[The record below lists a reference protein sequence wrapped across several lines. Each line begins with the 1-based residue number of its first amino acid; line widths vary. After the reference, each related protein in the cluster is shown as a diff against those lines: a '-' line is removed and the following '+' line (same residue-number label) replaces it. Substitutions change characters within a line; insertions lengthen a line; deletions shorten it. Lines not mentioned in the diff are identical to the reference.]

1 MTRVV
6 VAALLLMGLLAAGA
20 SAQQAPSKGVPALY
34 PTKAEAEKAAGF
46 FHCTGAHPMGD
57 KWMPC
62 AKHGDAHAP
71 GH

>member
-1 MTRVV
+1 MRGVV
-6 VAALLLMGLLAAGA
+6 GAALLLIGLPAAA

-34 PTKAEAEKAAGF
+34 ATKAEAEKAATL